1 MASTHDITSALALGA
16 VLVLLVPA
24 TTNAQEGTR
33 TPVAHKQVAS
43 TNPFGLMFEWFNA
56 EYERKLTR
64 STTWGLSSS
73 FFSLD
78 AGDVDYVNGTVVFR
92 YYPQG
97 AALSG
102 FYVGGRTGIHR
113 VSADGESGVFYGLGF
128 EIGYNWLLGASR
140 KFSVGIG
147 AGATRLFGNDLDGVS
162 LTIPTLRLVN
172 IGVAF

>member
-1 MASTHDITSALALGA
+1 MASTHVTHTILLGA
-16 VLVLLVPA
+16 LIAMVAPA
-24 TTNAQEGTR
+24 VTEAQEGTKA
-33 TPVAHKQVAS
+33 PVTHNQVVS

-56 EYERKLTR
+56 EYERKIGRTL
-64 STTWGLSSS
+64 TWGLSSS

-78 AGDVDYVNGTVVFR
+78 AGDTDYVNGTALVR

-102 FYVGGRTGIHR
+102 FYIGGRTGVHR
-113 VSADGESGVFYGLGF
+113 VSADGESGVFYGVGF

-140 KFSVGIG
+140 KFNVGIG

-172 IGVAF
+172 VGVAF